1 MASVSS
7 DSESSPS
14 MSAYA
19 KSPTGRRNRRLTTAN
34 ATPSTRSALAVTP
47 TEVADMGLVGVA
59 DLAAWA
65 AESCDIIKLHSRV
78 SVSSSVDAM
87 VAMAGTSV
95 SAPALLP
102 TVTSGAALSG
112 ESVTATSGAVTSL
125 APASAPASSFSGSS
139 MIEPCSC
146 SEPSWSAG
154 TLAPVSDTEAALAGS
169 EAASAGCTELDP
181 EEPDGVAAHADLSMV
196 RRFLSEAAMRAW
208 SSFARHSS
216 GSLIESQ
223 TPKSHDFSKARRSI
237 SSMSVTMPSRAARH
251 SLSVMPLHSSHV
263 GSAAGASTGAGSVA
277 WPTPPLWPPPFAVF
291 SSSSSEPPTS
301 GCSSCASSC
310 ASLSS
315 SFSSAESF
323 FGTPAWSGS
332 GSASG
337 SNSIGACGVPAA
349 VSASLPAVAAQASLS
364 MARRS
369 LSEALVRALSRA
381 SRQTRSSSEAQVTR

>member
-19 KSPTGRRNRRLTTAN
+19 ESPTGRRNRRLTTAN

-112 ESVTATSGAVTSL
+112 ESVTATSGAATSL

-146 SEPSWSAG
+146 SEPPWSAG
-154 TLAPVSDTEAALAGS
+154 TLAPVSDT

-208 SSFARHSS
+208 SSSARHSS
-216 GSLIESQ
+216 GSVIESQ

-251 SLSVMPLHSSHV
+251 SLSVMPLHTSHV
-263 GSAAGASTGAGSVA
+263 GSAAGASRGAGSVA
-277 WPTPPLWPPPFAVF
+277 WPTPPLLPPPFAVF

-332 GSASG
+332 GSAAG

-364 MARRS
+364 MARRP